1 MYTSELVRH
10 VNYGASVYKILGLIG
25 DFTPIRFYRKT
36 ADPYIAQSSSEKQQY
51 VELDKQQY
59 VELDK
64 ETILKLYTT
73 ALCDSITA
81 DHGYINIFLK

>member
-10 VNYGASVYKILGLIG
+10 VNYGVSVYRILGLIG
-25 DFTPIRFYRKT
+25 ELTPIRFYSKT
-36 ADPYIAQSSSEKQQY
+36 ADPYIVQSHSNEKQY
-51 VELDKQQY
+51 EELDR
-59 VELDK
+59 

-81 DHGYINIFLK
+81 DQGYINIFLK